1 MKIDRSQHDEMAE
14 LLDDVVEYISS
25 NYFPISGEICWKIIE
40 CISIRKQAEIEMR
53 HMESDQEDPINK
65 RELNKLRAELE
76 KIINNSKDM

>member
-1 MKIDRSQHDEMAE
+1 MKIDREQHDEMAE

-25 NYFPISGEICWKIIE
+25 NYFPISGEVCWKIIE

-53 HMESDQEDPINK
+53 HIESDMVDPIK
-65 RELNKLRAELE
+65 QKELNKIKKELE